1 MPTAKVRIG
10 NDVRLVW
17 ALYSADQPLSFDNCS
32 EIEVELY
39 CSRKQLTIKPDYTI
53 SGNKIIILF
62 PAISQQ
68 TIGIWDARLRYKQ
81 PSLANPDTLLTYTH
95 NTCAV
100 FELVECSS
108 EANDIGTDYV
118 DEQGNRVTISSVY
131 ISSSLD
137 RITSA
142 DEWILVQARDYT
154 DQREQI
160 IRQDFAAA
168 DQVILNSAKAYTDER
183 EEVIR
188 QDFAQADTVVLQEAQ
203 TYADQ
208 GDSTTLANAKY
219 YTFQREQSIR
229 TDFAAD
235 DQYVLSQAKVYA
247 DTVKDWNDE
256 DNRKKI
262 WTGSQDE
269 YDALPTK
276 DPNTIYLTDDHA
288 VTVTPTS
295 LSFYVDQT
303 SRTLTINCE
312 ANDQWVV
319 TPELP
324 DDWQVSPLSGTGPG
338 TITVTAT
345 ANSTSTPRNGSL
357 SISSGGLSI
366 HVPCKQDGMPKRD
379 TFHLVLDNASYHIG
393 IVMVRTSKSEKVQDY
408 LTING
413 EAGGKDLPETPWS
426 IQMLPG
432 EIYGQTLVGGPVD
445 DARISLVNGNDTGK
459 YEGKNADYTWDKF

>member
-81 PSLANPDTLLTYTH
+81 PSMADPDTLLTYTH

-118 DEQGNRVTISSVY
+118 DEQGNRITISSVY

-142 DEWILVQARDYT
+142 DEWILVQTKDYT
-154 DQREQI
+154 NQREQI

-168 DQVILNSAKAYTDER
+168 DQVILDSAKAYTDDR
-183 EEVIR
+183 EKVIR
-188 QDFAQADTVVLQEAQ
+188 QDFAQADTAVLQEAQ
-203 TYADQ
+203 AYADQ
-208 GDSTTLANAKY
+208 GDSTTLANAKN
-219 YTFQREQSIR
+219 YTFQREESIR
-229 TDFAAD
+229 ADFATA
-235 DQYVLSQAKVYA
+235 DQYVLSQAKEYA

-269 YDALPTK
+269 YDALPSK

-345 ANSTSTPRNGSL
+345 ANNTSTPRNGSL
-357 SISSGGLSI
+357 SISIGGLSI
-366 HVPCKQDGMPKRD
+366 HVPCHQPGIPKRD
-379 TFHLVLDNASYHIG
+379 TFHLILNDVSHDQG
-393 IVMVRTSKSEKVQDY
+393 IVRVMTRDGEPVQDY
-408 LTING
+408 LEING
-413 EAGGKDLPETPWS
+413 VAGGEDLPETPWT
-426 IQMLPG
+426 ILMLPG
-432 EIYGQTLVGGPVD
+432 NTDGQTFVGGAVD
-445 DARISLVNGNDTGK
+445 SARILSVNNDNTGSYK
-459 YEGKNADYTWDKF
+459 GDSADYTWDNF

>member
-62 PAISQQ
+62 PASSQQ
-68 TIGIWDARLRYKQ
+68 TIGIWDARLHYKQ
-81 PSLANPDTLLTYTH
+81 PSLADPDTLLTYTH

-118 DEQGNRVTISSVY
+118 DEQGNRITISSVY

-142 DEWILVQARDYT
+142 DEWILIQAKDYT

-188 QDFAQADTVVLQEAQ
+188 QDFAQADTVVLHEAQ
-203 TYADQ
+203 AYADQ
-208 GDSTTLANAKY
+208 GDSTTLANAQS
-219 YTFQREQSIR
+219 YTSQREESIR
-229 TDFAAD
+229 TDFATA
-235 DQYVLSQAKVYA
+235 DQYVLSQAKEYA

-269 YDALPTK
+269 YDALPSK
-276 DPNTIYLTDDHA
+276 DPKHH
-288 VTVTPTS
+288 
-295 LSFYVDQT
+295 
-303 SRTLTINCE
+303 
-312 ANDQWVV
+312 
-319 TPELP
+319 LP
-324 DDWQVSPLSGTGPG
+324 DRRPCGNCHPDLS
-338 TITVTAT
+338 V
-345 ANSTSTPRNGSL
+345 
-357 SISSGGLSI
+357 
-366 HVPCKQDGMPKRD
+366 
-379 TFHLVLDNASYHIG
+379 VLRRSN
-393 IVMVRTSKSEKVQDY
+393 
-408 LTING
+408 L
-413 EAGGKDLPETPWS
+413 
-426 IQMLPG
+426 
-432 EIYGQTLVGGPVD
+432 
-445 DARISLVNGNDTGK
+445 
-459 YEGKNADYTWDKF
+459 

>member
-62 PAISQQ
+62 PASSQQ

-81 PSLANPDTLLTYTH
+81 PSMADPDTLLTYTH

-118 DEQGNRVTISSVY
+118 DEQGNRITISSVY

-137 RITSA
+137 RITST

-160 IRQDFAAA
+160 IRQDFA
-168 DQVILNSAKAYTDER
+168 
-183 EEVIR
+183 
-188 QDFAQADTVVLQEAQ
+188 QADTVVLQEAQ
-203 TYADQ
+203 AYADQ
-208 GDSTTLANAKY
+208 GDSTTLANAQS
-219 YTFQREQSIR
+219 YTSQREESIR
-229 TDFAAD
+229 TDFATA
-235 DQYVLSQAKVYA
+235 DQYVLSQAKEYA

-269 YDALPTK
+269 YDALPSK

-345 ANSTSTPRNGSL
+345 ANNTSTPRNGSL
-357 SISSGGLSI
+357 SISIGGLSI
-366 HVPCKQDGMPKRD
+366 QVPCDQDGIPERD
-379 TFHLVLDNASYHIG
+379 TFHLILNDVSHDQG
-393 IVMVRTSKSEKVQDY
+393 IVRVMTRDGEPVQDY
-408 LTING
+408 LEING
-413 EAGGKDLPETPWS
+413 VAGGKDLPETPWS
-426 IQMLPG
+426 ILMLPG
-432 EIYGQTLVGGPVD
+432 NTDGQTSVGGAID
-445 DARISLVNGNDTGK
+445 SARILSVNKDYTGSYK
-459 YEGKNADYTWDKF
+459 GEIADYTWDNF

>member
-62 PAISQQ
+62 PASSQQ

-81 PSLANPDTLLTYTH
+81 PSMADPDTLLTYTH

-118 DEQGNRVTISSVY
+118 DEQGNRITISSVY

-142 DEWILVQARDYT
+142 DEWILVQAKDYT

-188 QDFAQADTVVLQEAQ
+188 QDFAQADTVVLHEAQ
-203 TYADQ
+203 AYADQ
-208 GDSTTLANAKY
+208 GDSTTLANAQS
-219 YTFQREQSIR
+219 YTSQREESIR
-229 TDFAAD
+229 TDFAAA
-235 DQYVLSQAKVYA
+235 DQYVLSQAKEYA

-357 SISSGGLSI
+357 SISIGGLSI
-366 HVPCKQDGMPKRD
+366 HVPCHQPGIPERD
-379 TFHLVLDNASYHIG
+379 TFHLILNDVSHDQG
-393 IVMVRTSKSEKVQDY
+393 IVRVMTRDGEPVQDY
-408 LTING
+408 LEING
-413 EAGGKDLPETPWS
+413 VAGGKDLPETPWS
-426 IQMLPG
+426 ILMLPG
-432 EIYGQTLVGGPVD
+432 NTDGQTSVGGAID
-445 DARISLVNGNDTGK
+445 SARILSVNKDYTGSYK
-459 YEGKNADYTWDKF
+459 GEIADYTWDNF

>member
-1 MPTAKVRIG
+1 M
-10 NDVRLVW
+10 
-17 ALYSADQPLSFDNCS
+17 
-32 EIEVELY
+32 
-39 CSRKQLTIKPDYTI
+39 
-53 SGNKIIILF
+53 
-62 PAISQQ
+62 
-68 TIGIWDARLRYKQ
+68 
-81 PSLANPDTLLTYTH
+81 
-95 NTCAV
+95 
-100 FELVECSS
+100 
-108 EANDIGTDYV
+108 
-118 DEQGNRVTISSVY
+118 
-131 ISSSLD
+131 
-137 RITSA
+137 
-142 DEWILVQARDYT
+142 
-154 DQREQI
+154 
-160 IRQDFAAA
+160 
-168 DQVILNSAKAYTDER
+168 
-183 EEVIR
+183 
-188 QDFAQADTVVLQEAQ
+188 
-203 TYADQ
+203 
-208 GDSTTLANAKY
+208 
-219 YTFQREQSIR
+219 
-229 TDFAAD
+229 
-235 DQYVLSQAKVYA
+235 YA
-247 DTVKDWNDE
+247 DTVKDWNNE